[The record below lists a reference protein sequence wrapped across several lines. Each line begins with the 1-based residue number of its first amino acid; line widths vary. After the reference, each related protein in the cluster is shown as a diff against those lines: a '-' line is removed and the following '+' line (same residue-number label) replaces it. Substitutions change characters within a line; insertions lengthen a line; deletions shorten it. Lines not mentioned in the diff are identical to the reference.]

1 MTISEISSLLSNQ
14 YAQGNIKT
22 AAKAIAEML
31 KSKGVDVVDGLDAS
45 ECLGRYPLNYSGGG
59 PNKEHSGYQS
69 DILIVSPKEKKVAY
83 LSKADGGQ
91 FLLKYY
97 LRRDASLSKYCFVN
111 DSFENAYKYISGSMK
126 MDGDRLAIDLYYPD
140 EGDSDK
146 IVKGGTI
153 YYKPFVNLV
162 KAKQN
167 PDSIYEVQAN
177 VEADRG
183 YYSYDSRFQISVR
196 SKKDGSD
203 TYSSTHTLYLPGIGD
218 YESIDPKIRE
228 SVEIPG
234 NSTGAFLAW
243 RQWGG
248 FSISQPSLPD
258 ERFLKPF
265 EERLIADDSDSTE
278 SYRMDLSVHDTL
290 HPGELSDEAWD
301 DAKKA
306 IDEKLAKLERDDDGR
321 RSWGRHEITKACAL
335 CVTQA
340 PGKSVRP
347 VGHVIIGVSDGSRRE
362 YGLLA
367 VCRLNSRF
375 EADDVYIRS
384 KAGDWVRANR
394 MTMKS
399 IKEIFWD
406 AQVIKSSLKNAK
418 NLKNKYAAVAV
429 ERQDDAG
436 GTISMNFLKK
446 IASMR
451 FGATFTEQVYR
462 LGYHNIANETVTAA
476 ADTRAWQ
483 RKDSLC
489 DLIPGSEENASSVY
503 LSFGMPKAWG
513 RFVFGLV
520 EEDSLRSLLNAS
532 TAAHLAYQ
540 YEKEITK
547 GKPSDASVPEGA
559 KNFAK
564 AWLTIQKHTY
574 LGGNRDSGT
583 LPEFILNA
591 YPGDFLGMVDGLK
604 SFSRMLEK
612 VYKTLRNESKSPE
625 ITETFQAYCEL
636 KSIGED
642 PEELGVLYEYGL
654 PETSVKDVEDM
665 IERRTVHAQ
674 AVVRNF
680 QQKINEKAKQA
691 NEKRYDSWKPSI
703 RSFERKDKSKLYSFF
718 IPKSLYGENESLSV
732 EYEGKHQHN
741 CVFNA
746 YTDKIAKGE
755 YNVVFMRKSSDVDS
769 TLVTIGITS
778 DGTVS
783 QTFLAHNRG
792 ITEELALAI
801 KEWVKEKKQKGVK
814 ISLSSLPGGWPYT
827 VPTK

>member
-1 MTISEISSLLSNQ
+1 MKISEISKLLGNQ
-14 YAQGNIKT
+14 YATSMIKT

-31 KSKGVDVVDGLDAS
+31 KSQGIDVVDGLNAS

-59 PNKEHSGYQS
+59 ANKERSGHQS
-69 DILIVSPKEKKVAY
+69 DLLIVSPKEKEVAY
-83 LSKADGGQ
+83 LSKADKGQ
-91 FLLKYY
+91 FPLKYY
-97 LRRDASLSKYCFVN
+97 LRRDASLSKYCPVEN
-111 DSFENAYKYISGSMK
+111 RCENAYRYVSGSMK

-140 EGDSDK
+140 EGDFDK

-153 YYKPFVNLV
+153 YYKPFTNLL

-177 VEADRG
+177 IEEDRG
-183 YYSYDSRFQISVR
+183 YYSFDNRFSISVR
-196 SKKDGSD
+196 SKKEGSD
-203 TYSSTHTLYLPGIGD
+203 AYSSTHSLYVPGIGD
-218 YESIDPKIRE
+218 DESIDPKIRE

-234 NSTGAFLAW
+234 NSTGAYLDW

-258 ERFLKPF
+258 AKFLKPF
-265 EERLIADDSDSTE
+265 EERLIADDSE
-278 SYRMDLSVHDTL
+278 SPESSRMDLSVHDIF
-290 HPGELSDEAWD
+290 HPGELSEEAWD

-306 IDEKLAKLERDDDGR
+306 IDEKLAKLEQDDSER
-321 RSWGRHEITKACAL
+321 RSWGRKEITKACAL

-347 VGHVIIGVSDGSRRE
+347 VGHVIIGVSDGARRE

-367 VCRLNSRF
+367 VCRLNSKF

-384 KAGDWVRANR
+384 KAGDWVRTNR
-394 MTMKS
+394 TTMKS

-418 NLKNKYAAVAV
+418 NLKNKYAAEAM

-462 LGYHNIANETVTAA
+462 LGYHNIARETVTAA

-513 RFVFGLV
+513 RFVFELV
-520 EEDSLRSLLNAS
+520 EEDSLMRLTNAS
-532 TAAHLAYQ
+532 TAVHLAYQ

-547 GKPSDASVPEGA
+547 GKPSDSSVPDGA

-564 AWLTIQKHTY
+564 AWITIQNHTY
-574 LGGNRDSGT
+574 LGGNRGSGT
-583 LPEFILNA
+583 LPEFVLNA

-612 VYKTLRNESKSPE
+612 VYKALRNDSKSHE

-636 KSIGED
+636 KSIGEN
-642 PEELGVLYEYGL
+642 PEDLGVLYEYGL
-654 PETSVKDVEDM
+654 PETSSKDIEDM
-665 IERRTVHAQ
+665 IARRTVHAQ

-680 QQKINEKAKQA
+680 QQKINEKAKEA
-691 NEKRYDSWKPSI
+691 NEKRYDAWKPSI

-718 IPKSLYGENESLSV
+718 IPKSLYGEDENLSV

-755 YNVVFMRKSSDVDS
+755 YNVVFMRKSSDIDS
-769 TLVTIGITS
+769 TLVTIGITA
-778 DGTVS
+778 DGTIS

-814 ISLSSLPGGWPYT
+814 ISLSSLPGGWPYS